1 MLKYLGYAAFFVFA
15 VLFFTY
21 HTFPWD
27 AGKDRVFAMIK
38 KSSGVTIEAESV
50 RPSWI
55 TGVDAKKVKV
65 TPNRSK
71 DPIELDRLQARAR
84 LLSFLKGKKGFT
96 ASAPVAMGNV
106 DADVEMGDETMTVD
120 ADVEGVQLAL
130 VPALADAGYAV
141 EGELGID
148 ADLLLGLKDPK
159 LSNGKVVLSI
169 GQFMLPGGAKLGM
182 ISLPKDQAVTIG
194 DVKLEIPVVEGTAQ
208 FKNTKIDG
216 QDVEVTLDGTID
228 LMNPVNRSK
237 LNLSIAAKPKA
248 ALLDFIGPLLNMY
261 KRYKSKDG
269 FYNFVVSGSIARPR
283 AMPKRG

>member
-84 LLSFLKGKKGFT
+84 LLSFLKGKTGFT
-96 ASAPVAMGNV
+96 ATAPVAMGNG

>member
-96 ASAPVAMGNV
+96 AAAPVAMGNV